1 MSTLL
6 AATFCPQVATKLF
19 WIKANRVLAWSL
31 IASPPLQIAAGFPV
45 VAGLL
50 IDLAI
55 LVAHGVLS
63 LVLFGKPE
71 TKAKVISF
79 GMHIAGFRP
88 RGLGERQ
95 RFLLTGYRIAI
106 PVVAITLISLVP
118 SYATLALCL
127 MCFYPLLRLPITV
140 IQHIFGAVIYAFRR
154 WGLRDY
160 ATVNAVI
167 IVAVY
172 LLLSVA
178 NLARG

>member
-1 MSTLL
+1 MSALFVTTFFPQ
-6 AATFCPQVATKLF
+6 AATRLF

-31 IASPPLQIAAGFPV
+31 IVSPPLQIVAGFPV

-55 LVAHGVLS
+55 LVGHGVLS

-71 TKAKVISF
+71 TRAKVF
-79 GMHIAGFRP
+79 ALGMHVMGFRP
-88 RGLGERQ
+88 RNLGERQ

-106 PVVAITLISLVP
+106 PVVAITLLSLAPGYGSFAV
-118 SYATLALCL
+118 CL
-127 MCFYPLLRLPITV
+127 VCFYPLLRLPITV
-140 IQHIFGAVIYAFRR
+140 MQHIFTAVIYAFRR

-167 IVAVY
+167 IVALY

>member
-6 AATFCPQVATKLF
+6 ATTFCPQLATKLF

-31 IASPPLQIAAGFPV
+31 IASPPLQIVAGFPV

-71 TKAKVISF
+71 TKAKVFNF
-79 GMHIAGFRP
+79 GMHFVGFRP
-88 RGLGERQ
+88 HGLAERQ

-106 PVVAITLISLVP
+106 PVLAITLISLAP
-118 SYATLALCL
+118 SWGTFALCVA
-127 MCFYPLLRLPITV
+127 CFYPLLRLPFTV
-140 IQHIFGAVIYAFRR
+140 MQHIFNAVIYAFRR

>member
-1 MSTLL
+1 MSTLF
-6 AATFCPQVATKLF
+6 ATTFCPQVATKLF

-31 IASPPLQIAAGFPV
+31 IVSPPLQIIVGFPF

-71 TKAKVISF
+71 TKEKVFAF
-79 GMHIAGFRP
+79 GMHVMGLRA
-88 RGLGERQ
+88 RGMGERQ
-95 RFLLTGYRIAI
+95 RFLLTGYRIVI
-106 PVVAITLISLVP
+106 PAVAIALMFLAP
-118 SYATLALCL
+118 GYATFALCVV
-127 MCFYPLLRLPITV
+127 CFYQLLRLPFTV
-140 IQHIFGAVIYAFRR
+140 MQHIFNAVIYAFRR

-160 ATVNAVI
+160 ATVNGVI